1 MNDKVLSLALMVLGI
16 AVMAISLLADAIGIG
31 TEPAVIGWKQ
41 YSGAFLG
48 VVLVLFG
55 AHIAYHHV
63 IRK

>member
-16 AVMAISLLADAIGIG
+16 AMMAVSLLADLIGIG
-31 TEPAVIGWKQ
+31 TNPVVIGWKQ

>member
-1 MNDKVLSLALMVLGI
+1 VNDKVLSLALMVLGI